1 MKDEEIRRELEQK
14 RVELLEMPV
23 DHVNILARNVGS
35 LGGIITMHQETLS
48 KFPELLR
55 KEEAGYCQDPV
66 SQDWTLVRYRIL
78 QVR

>member
-14 RVELLEMPV
+14 RVELLEMPA

-35 LGGIITMHQETLS
+35 LGGYHHYAPGDTQQVSRATAEGGGWPLS
-48 KFPELLR
+48 R
-55 KEEAGYCQDPV
+55 SG